1 MVLVLKLLDKI
12 QGWLAVESFLPV
24 RLRVFRLACIAG
36 VLSSICLTSGGLVW
50 YAHTIWE
57 VKLLSVLIGIFSG
70 VCYVFS
76 LHGRHYIQGFLIIEV
91 LLLDFCWLLHGGL
104 SGGVTFYYFPL
115 LLLPLALCR
124 GANRFFL
131 ALFVGINLLAVLVFS
146 HLVPRSVLPIVDLN
160 FALADTL
167 IGVLVCLLG
176 TGTIL
181 WLITSGFDRKAL
193 KQRNYGRQLIASSSN
208 YKGVVENATCIIMKL
223 SPEGNILFIN
233 RFGEELLGYTR
244 AELVGQP
251 FMETFL
257 VQQDNLQK
265 ARWSWLN
272 VESEYVNKHGKH
284 LWLTWINKP
293 VQGADRK
300 LKEILCVGADM
311 TDVHKY
317 ETHMQDI
324 QRLES
329 LGVVAGGIAHDF
341 NNRLTAVIGNI
352 ALAATRLGESP
363 EKRFLEEAEQVAL
376 SAKDLTSQLL
386 TFAKGGQ
393 PIKKLASIHTLV
405 LECVDMALHGRN
417 VRCDLNLQGDAW
429 VVNGDVTQLRQ
440 AINNIIINACEAMLE
455 GGVIKVGL
463 HNVMVADLLRDEPA
477 PMVEITIQDF
487 GCGIAKDQLGRVF
500 DPYFTTKP
508 NSSGLGLSVA
518 YSIVKNH
525 NGLVLVDSQLKAGSK
540 FTIKLPA
547 LPNAVVPIK
556 SEPELPTNK
565 PLARPARILIL
576 DDEDFILQL
585 LHVVLSDAGYLV
597 TITNKG
603 ASAIEKVNDSLQHG
617 TPFDLLIMD
626 LTLPGEAGGHVT
638 LQEIKKIYP
647 TVRALVSSGYADDP
661 VLSEFEH
668 YGFIGSI
675 PKPYTREQ
683 MLKTVSYYLA
693 HNS

>member
-1 MVLVLKLLDKI
+1 MVIVFKFLDN
-12 QGWLAVESFLPV
+12 LPVYLSVESFLPM

-36 VLSSICLTSGGLVW
+36 IVSSICLTGGGMLW

-57 VKLLSVLIGIFSG
+57 VKVLSILIGVFAGI
-70 VCYVFS
+70 CYFAS
-76 LHGRHYIQGFLIIEV
+76 LRGHHYIQGFLIIEV
-91 LLLDFCWLLHGGL
+91 LLLDFCWLLHGGV

-124 GANRFFL
+124 GINRLLL
-131 ALFVGINLLAVLVFS
+131 ALFVGLNLLSVLILS
-146 HLVPRSVLPIVDLN
+146 HLFPRAVLPILDSS
-160 FALADTL
+160 FALLDTL

-176 TGTIL
+176 TGTII
-181 WLITSGFDRKAL
+181 WLITSSYDRKAA

-223 SPEGNILFIN
+223 SPEGNIMFIN
-233 RFGEELLGYTR
+233 RFGEELLGYSR
-244 AELVGQP
+244 SELIGKP
-251 FMETFL
+251 FVETFL
-257 VQQDNLQK
+257 VQRDNLQQ

-272 VESEYVNKHGKH
+272 VESEYVSKTGNH

-293 VQGADRK
+293 VQGADRR

-311 TDVHKY
+311 TDVHKH

-352 ALAATRLGESP
+352 SLAAAKLPASP
-363 EKRFLEEAEQVAL
+363 EKQYLSEAERVAL
-376 SAKDLTSQLL
+376 SAKELTSQLL

-393 PIKKLASIHTLV
+393 PIKKLTSIHSIV
-405 LECVDMALHGRN
+405 LDCVEMALHGRN

-429 VVNGDVTQLRQ
+429 IINADAVQLSQ
-440 AINNIIINACEAMLE
+440 AFNNIIINACEAMPS

-463 HNVMVADLLRDEPA
+463 HNVMVTDLLRDEPA
-477 PMVEITIQDF
+477 PMIEITIQDF
-487 GCGIAKDQLGRVF
+487 GCGIPKDKLGKIF

-518 YSIVKNH
+518 YSIINNH
-525 NGLVLVDSQLKAGSK
+525 KGLLLVDSQLKVGTK
-540 FTIKLPA
+540 FTVKLPA
-547 LPNAVVPIK
+547 LPNAVLPAKPAIDFSDSTKAAK
-556 SEPELPTNK
+556 SF
-565 PLARPARILIL
+565 RILVL
-576 DDEDFILQL
+576 DDETFILQL
-585 LHVVLSDAGYLV
+585 LDAILSDAGYSVVLAN
-597 TITNKG
+597 TG
-603 ASAIEKVNDSLQHG
+603 AKALAQVEESISNAQ
-617 TPFDLLIMD
+617 PFDLLIMD
-626 LTLPGEAGGHVT
+626 LTLPGEAGGHVA
-638 LQEIKKIYP
+638 LQEIRKVFP
-647 TVRALVSSGYADDP
+647 AVRALVSSGYADDP
-661 VLSEFEH
+661 ILSEYEH

-683 MLKTVSYYLA
+683 MLKTVSHYLA
-693 HNS
+693 NNR